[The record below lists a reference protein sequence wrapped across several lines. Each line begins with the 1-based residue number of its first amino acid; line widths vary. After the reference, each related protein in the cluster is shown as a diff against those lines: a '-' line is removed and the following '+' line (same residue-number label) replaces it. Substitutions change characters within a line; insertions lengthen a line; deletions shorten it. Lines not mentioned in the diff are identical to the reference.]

1 MRRQV
6 AHLCSAFG
14 GWAVGKKV
22 VVLARKKW
30 VHVKVSEEEH
40 AQWRDLA
47 EAHGV
52 SVADLIRRSVGG
64 FRLTR
69 RTPPVR
75 RKPPKRVDPELIRDL
90 GRIGNN
96 LNQIGRWAN
105 TYKSEAESEQV
116 LGALIALERELAQI
130 RADHSPARSSEDSED
145 AD

>member
-1 MRRQV
+1 MVRN
-6 AHLCSAFG
+6 
-14 GWAVGKKV
+14 
-22 VVLARKKW
+22 KW
-30 VHVKVSEEEH
+30 VHVKVSDDEH
-40 AQWRDLA
+40 AQWRQLA

-64 FRLTR
+64 FQLTR

-75 RKPPKRVDPELIRDL
+75 RKPSKRVDPDLIREL

-105 TYKSEAESEQV
+105 TYKSDAEADQV
-116 LGALIALERELAQI
+116 LAALIALERDLAEI
-130 RADHSPARSSEDSED
+130 RAEHSPARLQPEADD